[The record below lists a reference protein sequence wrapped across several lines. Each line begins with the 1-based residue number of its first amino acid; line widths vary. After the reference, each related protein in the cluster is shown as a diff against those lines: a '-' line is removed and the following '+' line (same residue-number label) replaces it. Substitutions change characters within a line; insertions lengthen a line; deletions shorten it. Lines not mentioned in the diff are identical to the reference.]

1 MLRPLYRCV
10 LRLHPSGFRGRF
22 ADEMLSIF
30 DHSVGKPAALRLLV
44 DGLVSLA
51 RQWALRSE
59 FRHELSPAQEPG
71 ADDIPSFYTLDPFRP
86 RAGAVIHGLV
96 LSTALFCLTCFAI
109 RYSWI
114 HILHVNIP
122 VVPFDSPRS
131 MQPSA
136 GAGAS
141 AMLERPT
148 VPPRWQDKTP
158 IALSTAP
165 HSFNA
170 SHSVPAAVA
179 MQNRAVQLS
188 ATHASETLGSE
199 SQERAGRL
207 SGLLSTTP
215 VPQAPFEPHV
225 GTQLDQP
232 QAPQP
237 KSQGAISAMIR
248 AVAEDLKLDAAER
261 QRVIDGAIANLTSTT
276 FIRTLPRRWRMRCW
290 RTKTAAMTTRRRMAR
305 SLPIC

>member
-1 MLRPLYRCV
+1 MLRPLYRWV
-10 LRLHPSGFRGRF
+10 LRLHPSGFRRRF

-30 DHSVGKPAALRLLV
+30 DHRVGKPAALSLLV

-59 FRHELSPAQEPG
+59 FWHELSPAQEPG
-71 ADDIPSFYTLDPFRP
+71 ADDIPSFFSLEPFRP
-86 RAGAVIHGLV
+86 RVGAVIHGLV

-122 VVPFDSPRS
+122 VQFDSLRS
-131 MQPSA
+131 IEPSA

-148 VPPRWQDKTP
+148 VPPRWQDKMP

-170 SHSVPAAVA
+170 SLE
-179 MQNRAVQLS
+179 NRAVQAS

-199 SQERAGRL
+199 SQERAGR
-207 SGLLSTTP
+207 
-215 VPQAPFEPHV
+215 
-225 GTQLDQP
+225 
-232 QAPQP
+232 
-237 KSQGAISAMIR
+237 
-248 AVAEDLKLDAAER
+248 
-261 QRVIDGAIANLTSTT
+261 
-276 FIRTLPRRWRMRCW
+276 
-290 RTKTAAMTTRRRMAR
+290 
-305 SLPIC
+305 